1 MIINNKIKMILVNN
15 KFIIKS
21 NTDYIKNGVTL
32 QYLYAYNITYKK
44 ELVLNDLTVNNL
56 IKELNKLANEINN
69 VKENDKFYFGDLKYK
84 LTHENKINYI
94 FNEEDTM
101 EFFKEFKK
109 DINNLIE
116 DIKKEFFEVDEFI
129 DYVLFI

>member
-1 MIINNKIKMILVNN
+1 MIINNKIKTILVNN

-32 QYLYAYNITYKK
+32 QYLYSYNITYKK
-44 ELVLNDLTVNNL
+44 EFVLNDLTVNNL
-56 IKELNKLANEINN
+56 IRELNKFVNEINN
-69 VKENDKFYFGDLKYK
+69 IEEYDKFYFGDLKYK
-84 LTHENKINYI
+84 LIHENNYI

-109 DINNLIE
+109 DINKLIE
-116 DIKKEFFEVDEFI
+116 DIKKEFFEIDESI

>member
-1 MIINNKIKMILVNN
+1 MIINNKIKVILVNN
-15 KFIIKS
+15 KFILKS

-32 QYLYAYNITYKK
+32 KYLYAYNITYKK
-44 ELVLNDLTVNNL
+44 EFVLNDLTVNNL
-56 IKELNKLANEINN
+56 IKELNKLVSEINN
-69 VKENDKFYFGDLKYK
+69 IKEYDKFYFGDLKYK

-109 DINNLIE
+109 DINKLIE
-116 DIKKEFFEVDEFI
+116 DIKKEFFEVDESI

>member
-1 MIINNKIKMILVNN
+1 MIINNKIKTILVNN

-32 QYLYAYNITYKK
+32 QYLYSYNITYKK
-44 ELVLNDLTVNNL
+44 EFVLNDLTINNL
-56 IKELNKLANEINN
+56 IKELNKFVDEINN
-69 VKENDKFYFGDLKYK
+69 IKEYDKFYFVDLKYK

-94 FNEEDTM
+94 FNEENTM

-109 DINNLIE
+109 DINKLIE
-116 DIKKEFFEVDEFI
+116 DIKKEFFEVDKFI

>member
-44 ELVLNDLTVNNL
+44 EFVLNDLTVNNL
-56 IKELNKLANEINN
+56 IKELNKFANEINSI
-69 VKENDKFYFGDLKYK
+69 KEYDKFYFGDLKYK

-109 DINNLIE
+109 DINKLIE

>member
-1 MIINNKIKMILVNN
+1 MIINNKIKTILVNN

-32 QYLYAYNITYKK
+32 QYLYSYNITYKK
-44 ELVLNDLTVNNL
+44 EFVLNDLTVNNL
-56 IKELNKLANEINN
+56 IRELNKFVNEINN
-69 VKENDKFYFGDLKYK
+69 IEEYDKFYFGDLKYK
-84 LTHENKINYI
+84 LIHENNYI

-109 DINNLIE
+109 DINKLIE

>member
-1 MIINNKIKMILVNN
+1 MIINNKIKTILVNN

-32 QYLYAYNITYKK
+32 QYLYSYNITYKK
-44 ELVLNDLTVNNL
+44 EFVLNDLTVNNL
-56 IKELNKLANEINN
+56 IRELNKFVNEINN
-69 VKENDKFYFGDLKYK
+69 IEEYDKFYFGDLKYK
-84 LTHENKINYI
+84 LIHENNYI

-109 DINNLIE
+109 DINKLIE
-116 DIKKEFFEVDEFI
+116 DIKKEFFEVDESI

>member
-1 MIINNKIKMILVNN
+1 MIINNKIKVILVNN
-15 KFIIKS
+15 KFILKS

-32 QYLYAYNITYKK
+32 QYLYSYNITYKK
-44 ELVLNDLTVNNL
+44 EFVLNDLTINNL
-56 IKELNKLANEINN
+56 IKELNKFVDEINN
-69 VKENDKFYFGDLKYK
+69 IKEYDKFYFGDLKYK

-94 FNEEDTM
+94 FNEENTM

-109 DINNLIE
+109 DINKLIE
-116 DIKKEFFEVDEFI
+116 DIKKEFFEVDKFI

>member
-1 MIINNKIKMILVNN
+1 MIINNKIKTILVNN

-32 QYLYAYNITYKK
+32 QYLYSYNITYKK
-44 ELVLNDLTVNNL
+44 EFVLNDLTINNL
-56 IKELNKLANEINN
+56 IKELNKFVDEINN
-69 VKENDKFYFGDLKYK
+69 IKEYDKFYFGDLKYK

-94 FNEEDTM
+94 FNEENTM

-109 DINNLIE
+109 DINKLIE
-116 DIKKEFFEVDEFI
+116 DIKKEFFEVDKFI

>member
-1 MIINNKIKMILVNN
+1 MIINNRIKTILVNN
-15 KFIIKS
+15 KFIIKN

-32 QYLYAYNITYKK
+32 KYLYAYNIIYKK
-44 ELVLNDLTVNNL
+44 EFVLNDLTVNNL
-56 IKELNKLANEINN
+56 IRELNKFVNKINN
-69 VKENDKFYFGDLKYK
+69 IEEYDKFYFGDLKYK
-84 LTHENKINYI
+84 LIHENKINYD
-94 FNEEDTM
+94 FNEEDIM

-109 DINNLIE
+109 DTNKLIE